1 MERPYNRIENK
12 KVFDVTALI
21 SAHYFPAKLQ
31 RHPYWESYDFS
42 QVFLVM
48 SGTGIFTT
56 EDGRQAPISSG
67 MMIYRPAGHAS
78 KYEWT
83 SKKVSFALISFVC
96 QSEAMQ
102 VFERAPF
109 VLNEEERAILL
120 DVMKTGSRVCEQIDG
135 QSFDPCSSDSVDEE
149 NGVRGMRLRD
159 DVPQV
164 VLSFIY
170 ASLERF
176 LAMTYCRLLE
186 IPLGDGDN
194 QKAGNYIHEA
204 GTVLAVKKYLADR
217 IEEHVTLEEICNH
230 FWVSQTSLSKLFRRE
245 VGSGVI
251 EFFTDLKIEEAKRR
265 IVSSPKTFTDVA
277 EDLGFSSVNYFS
289 RVFKAKTGMTPTEYS
304 KRASKRHA
312 SLMVDSEE

>member
-12 KVFDVTALI
+12 KFFDVSALI
-21 SAHYFPAKLQ
+21 GAHYFPAKLQ

-42 QVFLVM
+42 QIFLVM
-48 SGTGIFTT
+48 SGTGVFTT
-56 EDGRQAPISSG
+56 EDGRQCPLSSG

-120 DVMKTGSRVCEQIDG
+120 DVMKTGSRICEQIDN
-135 QSFDPCSSDSVDEE
+135 SDALCSSTIPSASR
-149 NGVRGMRLRD
+149 GVRGMRLRA

-176 LAMTYCRLLE
+176 LAMTYCRLSG

-194 QKAGNYIHEA
+194 QKAGNYIHGA
-204 GTVLAVKKYLADR
+204 SMVLEVKKYLADHLEER
-217 IEEHVTLEEICNH
+217 ITLEEICNH
-230 FWVSQTSLSKLFRRE
+230 FWISQTSLSKLFRRE
-245 VGSGVI
+245 VGGGVI
-251 EFFTDLKIEEAKRR
+251 EYFIDLKIEEAKRR
-265 IVSSPKTFTDVA
+265 IISSPKTFTNVA

-289 RVFKAKTGMTPTEYS
+289 RVFKVKTGMTPTEYS
-304 KRASKRHA
+304 KSASKRRA
-312 SLMVDSEE
+312 SLMVDSEG